1 LALCHTWTWKYLND
15 GEDHPIPHVTTS
27 YKEEVTVQLPQ
38 NATPHNFLSLYL
50 SDNIVDLIVC
60 ETNRYAHQYIQHNV
74 IPPHSPVRTW
84 TPTTRDEIYAFIGL
98 SLLMGLIYK
107 PRMYMYWSGD
117 KIFRTPV
124 FGQVMSRDR
133 FLLILRFLHF
143 NDNDLYD
150 AKDRQRDRLHKIRP
164 IMDMIKVNCSSVF
177 SPGRDLCVD
186 ESLVL
191 FKGRVAF
198 KQFVRTKRA
207 RFGLK
212 MFELCTSR
220 GILLDFLV
228 YHGKMREELASIPG
242 HHLLFSEQVP
252 ITLMSRYLD
261 KGHRLFLDNYY
272 MSPVLTQYLLD
283 RQTKVVVTVRPTRRN
298 FPRELANLSIAKG
311 ESKFMASHTGL
322 LAVKYRALQ
331 DKSNKK
337 AKIVHLLTTDHTN
350 RCVDTG
356 KKLRRPTC
364 HQTSLCHR
372 LQSLHGGCGCR
383 RSTAGICVGNQA
395 HFQVV

>member
-1 LALCHTWTWKYLND
+1 MYVHVQDLALCHTWTWKLLTD
-15 GEDHPIPHVTTS
+15 GEDHPIPQVTTGF
-27 YKEEVTVQLPQ
+27 KEEITVQLPQ
-38 NATPHNFLSLYL
+38 NATPHDFLSLYL

-60 ETNRYAHQYIQHNV
+60 ETNRYADQHIQRNV

-84 TPTTRDEIYAFIGL
+84 IPTTRDEMFSFLGL
-98 SLLMGLIYK
+98 ALLMGLIYK
-107 PRMYMYWSGD
+107 PRLHMYWSGD
-117 KIFRTPV
+117 EILRTPV

-150 AKDRQRDRLHKIRP
+150 AKDPQRDRLHKIRP
-164 IMDMIKVNCSSVF
+164 IVDMIKVNCSSVL
-177 SPGRDLCVD
+177 SPGPDLCVD

-228 YHGKMREELASIPG
+228 YHGKMREELESIPG
-242 HHLLFSEQVP
+242 HNVLFSEQVP

-283 RQTKVVVTVRPTRRN
+283 RQTKAVGTMRPTRRN

-311 ESKFMASHTGL
+311 ECKFMASHTGL

-331 DKSNKK
+331 DKSNKMP
-337 AKIVHLLTTDHTN
+337 KIVHLLTTDHTN
-350 RCVDTG
+350 CCVNTG
-356 KKLRRPTC
+356 KKTK
-364 HQTSLCHR
+364 
-372 LQSLHGGCGCR
+372 
-383 RSTAGICVGNQA
+383 TANLSSNLTASPITLTTWGA
-395 HFQVV
+395 